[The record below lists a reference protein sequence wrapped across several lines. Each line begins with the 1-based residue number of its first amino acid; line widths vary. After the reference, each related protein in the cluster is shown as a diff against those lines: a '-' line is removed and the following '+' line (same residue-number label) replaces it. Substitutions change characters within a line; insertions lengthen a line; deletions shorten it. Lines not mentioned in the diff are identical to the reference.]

1 MFTIILWLVNFFNAI
16 GIADIERVH
25 SSVIGWMLSDGC
37 KALGLDV
44 KSILLCKLFGKEPSR
59 FFSTITVNVEIFNI
73 DILIETEDE
82 PQTKECWIIENK
94 IKSNQ
99 HGNQLDKYVQ
109 IIAGE
114 KIGKEPKAKLITE
127 KYKEIP
133 EEHRHFCFLTL
144 IDEKPQ
150 GGSQQKWLNS
160 TYEKLYGILAC
171 ALGNGNK
178 KHEHWII
185 LNEYAKCIKEMND
198 ALSDFLNHPTNYSQ
212 VFTDGSKRK
221 DEKDAQYLQNIE
233 TASGKFGCFISK
245 CGLETIF
252 QKCYLGKRWNEYLE
266 NTKKEHKWSIS
277 ESRGNAALDI
287 HYPMIE
293 DNSTREKYYTQIE
306 FQNGTFKVQITLS
319 KETTFQKNIF
329 LNRWERV
336 FEEIRN
342 ELNNGKKTGRWR
354 KNLSKSNNNSRYISL
369 SFKVVNWWEKNLS
382 DVWKMIETCENI
394 REKLIENGN
403 CKEVNS

>member
-1 MFTIILWLVNFFNAI
+1 M
-16 GIADIERVH
+16 
-25 SSVIGWMLSDGC
+25 
-37 KALGLDV
+37 
-44 KSILLCKLFGKEPSR
+44 
-59 FFSTITVNVEIFNI
+59 
-73 DILIETEDE
+73 
-82 PQTKECWIIENK
+82 
-94 IKSNQ
+94 
-99 HGNQLDKYVQ
+99 Q

-252 QKCYLGKRWNEYLE
+252 QKCYLGERWNEYLE
-266 NTKKEHKWSIS
+266 NTKTKYKWEIL
-277 ESRGNAALDI
+277 ETRGDAALDI
-287 HYPMIE
+287 HYPMIK
-293 DNSTREKYYTQIE
+293 DKSTQEEYYTQIE
-306 FQNGTFKVQITLS
+306 LQNGTFKVQVCQDKDANKTS
-319 KETTFQKNIF
+319 QKDNF
-329 LNRWERV
+329 HNRWEKIFGLV
-336 FEEIRN
+336 KE
-342 ELNNGKKTGRWR
+342 NNPGWKVNSPKKNSAG
-354 KNLSKSNNNSRYISL
+354 LYLSISKSIGIWWTKNSTELWNIIG
-369 SFKVVNWWEKNLS
+369 V
-382 DVWKMIETCENI
+382 CENI
-394 REKLIENGN
+394 RKQLIAEGN
-403 CKEVNS
+403 CEEVNP